1 MKEYILFDL
10 DGTLLD
16 SMPYHAKSW
25 IETLS
30 EFGIPFE
37 EKEVYIHEG
46 ALEIEVVKKIFRQ
59 KGVEVTTEFIKE
71 LFERQKKLF
80 TEKYACFVKPFPE
93 AYPLLEELKK
103 KGKVL
108 GLVTSSHED
117 VLKKVVPE
125 DFLNYFDIV
134 LTGEKTE
141 RRKPHPEPYLRAV
154 KALKVSERDVL
165 AVENSPAGVNSA
177 KSAGLFCVGIT
188 TTLEPEF
195 LKPPADLVVPNHS
208 ELRKVLLNGKA

>member
-1 MKEYILFDL
+1 MKDYILFDL
-10 DGTLLD
+10 DGTLLN

-25 IETLS
+25 IETLQ

-59 KGVEVTTEFIKE
+59 KGIEVTTDFIKE
-71 LFERQKKLF
+71 LFEKQKKLF
-80 TEKYACFVKPFPE
+80 KERYASYVKPFPE
-93 AYPLLEELKK
+93 AFPLLEDLKRE
-103 KGKVL
+103 GKVL

-117 VLKKVVPE
+117 VLKRVVPE
-125 DFLNYFDIV
+125 DFLSYFDIV

-154 KALKVSERDVL
+154 KVLGVSERDVI

-177 KSAGLFCVGIT
+177 KSAGLFCIGIT
-188 TTLEPEF
+188 ITLEPEF
-195 LKPPADLVVPNHS
+195 LKPPADLVVKNHL
-208 ELRKVLLNGKA
+208 ELRKILLNGKA